1 MVNLKNISKRSH
13 ENKEP
18 RKCQNCMIIRIF
30 LLSVLFIVLLGLIKS
45 DKLHHLQV
53 VTPTNAAI
61 LIIILGIIMFLVK
74 LTKYILEKNQN

>member
-1 MVNLKNISKRSH
+1 MVNLKNISKGSH
-13 ENKEP
+13 ENKEQ

-61 LIIILGIIMFLVK
+61 FIIVLGIIMFLVK
-74 LTKYILEKNQN
+74 LTKYLLEKNQN